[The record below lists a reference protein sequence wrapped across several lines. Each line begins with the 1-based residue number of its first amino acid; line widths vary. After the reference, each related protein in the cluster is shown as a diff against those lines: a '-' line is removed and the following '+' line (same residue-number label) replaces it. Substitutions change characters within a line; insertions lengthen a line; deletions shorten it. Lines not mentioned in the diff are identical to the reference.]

1 LSQNSKDN
9 FFQADNKQ
17 KPIFVI
23 AGYTMGVTD
32 NNRSIILIEGQTKDG
47 KKFRPSD
54 WAERMSGA
62 LSTFGRDQRIQYSP
76 LLKPVTVNGL
86 KCVAMDAELQ
96 QINPDVYHHIMNFVK
111 RNELSVLESND
122 DEFEPQ
128 SATG

>member
-1 LSQNSKDN
+1 
-9 FFQADNKQ
+9 
-17 KPIFVI
+17 
-23 AGYTMGVTD
+23 MGVTD